1 MAIRPEDLHH
11 KACSADDMKISGQI
25 KTVEPMGSDIL
36 YEIDT
41 PVGTLHMK
49 DNNHWET
56 LEEAITVYVPRNKI
70 LHFDEEGK
78 RVRNK

>member
-1 MAIRPEDLHH
+1 
-11 KACSADDMKISGQI
+11 
-25 KTVEPMGSDIL
+25 
-36 YEIDT
+36 
-41 PVGTLHMK
+41 MK

-78 RVRNK
+78 RVRNKSVSYTHLLFHRIAFFWIEDNILV